1 MEILKEIE
9 NTIHSVLPSETQI
22 TKIEMEGPEVA
33 IYSRNPKAFFENESF
48 VAKVAFEL
56 KKRVHIRTDKSL
68 LIEPE
73 EAKKKILEIV
83 PENAGIQEIYF
94 SPAFSEVVIE
104 SMKPGVVIGKGGEVS
119 KRITLETG
127 WTPTILRSPTSPSE
141 ILKGIR
147 HHLFKNSAERKKIL
161 QEVAKKIYR
170 KIEPKADSWIR
181 LTALG
186 SFQEVGRSCILLETP
201 YSKILMDCGINP
213 AGNENAYP
221 YLDSLNFP
229 LTDLDA
235 IIISHAHTDHA
246 GFLPYLFRMG
256 YQGPVYCTVPTRDL
270 MTLLQFD
277 FIDVSVKEGK
287 EPLYA
292 EKDVKEMLKYCITRE
307 YREVTDIAPDIR
319 MTFHNAAHILG
330 SASVHLHIGSGQHN
344 FVYSAD
350 IKYGFTRLFNNI
362 DLNYPRLETLLIES
376 TYAKKEDIHPDR
388 QTSEMKLIQIVKE
401 TIQQGGNVLFPVFA
415 VGRAQEIML
424 TLEDAYRRG
433 MLEGAKVYIDGMTK
447 EASAIHTAYPEYLR
461 RGVQRRILQNDSPFT
476 GEMFNLVKQGERDEI
491 LAQGGNI
498 ILASSG
504 MLTGGAS
511 LQYFYKMAED
521 PRNTLVFVGYQGEGS
536 LGRKLQNNVKEIPI
550 TDENGRTKGLKIN
563 LRIENVEAFSGH
575 SDFPQL
581 NNYIRNLKPK
591 PKLILTNHGNK
602 VKTIDFAKFITQK
615 FHIPAQAPHNLDSI
629 RLK

>member
-9 NTIHSVLPSETQI
+9 KTVQSVLPSETQI

-33 IYSRNPKAFFENESF
+33 IYTRNPKAFFENESF

-68 LIEPE
+68 LTEPE

-104 SMKPGVVIGKGGEVS
+104 SMKPGVVIGKGGEIS

-147 HHLFKNSAERKKIL
+147 HHLFKNSAERKKTL

-201 YSKILMDCGINP
+201 HSKILLDCGINP

-256 YQGPVYCTVPTRDL
+256 YQGPVYCTAPTRDL

-307 YREVTDIAPDIR
+307 YREVTDIAPDVR

-344 FVYSAD
+344 FVYSLD
-350 IKYGFTRLFNNI
+350 SKTPVTVFDKDDQMHIVEIGKLVDHEIKKYGVNDGFAQTASNIRGWKTIAFNPQTLKAEMVEINSFIRHAITEDLFEITTKTGRKTTVTGSHSVFTVKNGEVQSIRAADLKLGDSLVASKRILLEPKDILIKIPPKKIRPQMERGNI
-362 DLNYPRLETLLIES
+362 GAAT
-376 TYAKKEDIHPDR
+376 KED
-388 QTSEMKLIQIVKE
+388 
-401 TIQQGGNVLFPVFA
+401 
-415 VGRAQEIML
+415 
-424 TLEDAYRRG
+424 
-433 MLEGAKVYIDGMTK
+433 
-447 EASAIHTAYPEYLR
+447 
-461 RGVQRRILQNDSPFT
+461 
-476 GEMFNLVKQGERDEI
+476 
-491 LAQGGNI
+491 
-498 ILASSG
+498 
-504 MLTGGAS
+504 
-511 LQYFYKMAED
+511 
-521 PRNTLVFVGYQGEGS
+521 
-536 LGRKLQNNVKEIPI
+536 
-550 TDENGRTKGLKIN
+550 
-563 LRIENVEAFSGH
+563 
-575 SDFPQL
+575 
-581 NNYIRNLKPK
+581 
-591 PKLILTNHGNK
+591 
-602 VKTIDFAKFITQK
+602 
-615 FHIPAQAPHNLDSI
+615 
-629 RLK
+629 

>member
-1 MEILKEIE
+1 MQWVKDCLE
-9 NTIHSVLPSETQI
+9 NGLYENALAKKYAVSYGRTIRPVFRKLGIKKNPRVKTVLP
-22 TKIEMEGPEVA
+22 
-33 IYSRNPKAFFENESF
+33 
-48 VAKVAFEL
+48 
-56 KKRVHIRTDKSL
+56 
-68 LIEPE
+68 
-73 EAKKKILEIV
+73 
-83 PENAGIQEIYF
+83 QEIRITPDLARFLGYF
-94 SPAFSEVVIE
+94 VSEGSFNVNAVIVSQNNKE
-104 SMKPGVVIGKGGEVS
+104 MLEDCLHVIKAELGITGKIVKNEAQFYSKQLLLLLQLVLRVGKGAYQ
-119 KRITLETG
+119 KRAPPQL
-127 WTPTILRSPTSPSE
+127 
-141 ILKGIR
+141 
-147 HHLFKNSAERKKIL
+147 
-161 QEVAKKIYR
+161 
-170 KIEPKADSWIR
+170 
-181 LTALG
+181 ALG
-186 SFQEVGRSCILLETP
+186 SPEIISQFLKGCFMGDGSIRKRKNGKGISINYASKSRFLIQDIAFLLLRLGITPTFEYNRTSKMHNLHIYGRDQLTVFFKNIKIDKWEQTVLSQPAQKLKSHFASRIPIQALSGQTQEVLNRSPWQNAKSCGTAMLM
-201 YSKILMDCGINP
+201 KIG
-213 AGNENAYP
+213 A
-221 YLDSLNFP
+221 S
-229 LTDLDA
+229 T
-235 IIISHAHTDHA
+235 
-246 GFLPYLFRMG
+246 
-256 YQGPVYCTVPTRDL
+256 
-270 MTLLQFD
+270 
-277 FIDVSVKEGK
+277 
-287 EPLYA
+287 A
-292 EKDVKEMLKYCITRE
+292 EKKLIESDLVFDEITVIQKTRP
-307 YREVTDIAPDIR
+307 T
-319 MTFHNAAHILG
+319 
-330 SASVHLHIGSGQHN
+330 SK
-344 FVYSAD
+344 FVYDLSVNGYENFLGGMGHIFLHNSAD

-433 MLEGAKVYIDGMTK
+433 LLEGAKVYIDGMTK

-498 ILASSG
+498 VLASSG

-575 SDFPQL
+575 SDHVQL
-581 NNYIRNLKPK
+581 VNYIRNLKPK

-602 VKTIDFAKFITQK
+602 VKTIEFAKFITQK